1 MRFAFLALGLAVW
14 LPARSANDLVLTGLA
29 RLGGVGHAYLYT
41 PAAGKHFSLGTDED
55 YAGLRLIEVN
65 FRQGWALVA
74 DEHGTNRVEYA
85 KAATASAGLA
95 DPAPSP
101 VANISKAQIPRPRP
115 RIAIPDSSA
124 SADVSNQVTELPA
137 STDGFALSPAGTTD
151 PTDEAAISGA
161 ASGAPTRTPG
171 PRRRPTAD
179 ELYKTRNGYGAYEE
193 LLRQR
198 HQAEVLAARATQAND
213 P

>member
-1 MRFAFLALGLAVW
+1 MRFAVLALSLAV
-14 LPARSANDLVLTGLA
+14 LSPARSADALVLTGLA
-29 RLGGVGHAYLYT
+29 RLGGIGHAYLYE
-41 PAAGKHFSLGTDED
+41 PAAGKHFSLATGGD

-74 DEHGTNRVEYA
+74 DERGTNRVEYA
-85 KAATASAGLA
+85 RAGTVRPGLA
-95 DPAPSP
+95 DPAQSLVADVSMVPS
-101 VANISKAQIPRPRP
+101 PRP
-115 RIAIPDSSA
+115 RIMIPDSPV
-124 SADVSNQVTELPA
+124 SADGSNEVTEPPSATGGL
-137 STDGFALSPAGTTD
+137 ALSPAGTTGT
-151 PTDEAAISGA
+151 TDEAASSGVVLDSA
-161 ASGAPTRTPG
+161 GRALG

-198 HQAEVLAARATQAND
+198 HQAEVLAARSAQTNE